1 MSTFYLIRHASND
14 LVGHSIAGRKPGVH
28 LNERGQEEAQRLAR
42 ALQGSGIARVFSSPL
57 ERVLET
63 AQPLAQA
70 LGVAVETLE
79 AIKEIDFAGWTGRAF
94 ADLKQDPA
102 WQQWNSFRTAARVP
116 NGETILEVQARMV
129 GAVRQLWEKFP
140 NDKIAIVGHGDP
152 LRTIIFYFLG
162 ISLDFVSRIEI
173 SPASYTILKLESW
186 GPQIAALNV
195 TV

>member
-28 LNERGQEEAQRLAR
+28 LNERGQDEAQRLAR
-42 ALQGSGIARVFSSPL
+42 ALEGSGIKRVFSSPL
-57 ERVLET
+57 ERALET

-102 WQQWNSFRTAARVP
+102 WQQWNSFRIGARVP

-140 NDKIAIVGHGDP
+140 NDKIAIVSHGDP
-152 LRTIIFYFLG
+152 LRTIIFYYLG